1 MSLVCLKQEEF
12 GGWAERNKWLILV
25 LKKKKR
31 GYLSPLQIAII
42 HRLETLSGQK
52 QRHLEKMNLLQFRII
67 TYLQHPLIPT
77 LVVLTEDWFRVCN
90 LQQEEQNK
98 GWWLLNSRFWLYFG
112 ELLTEK
118 SFSWMAKVADFV
130 FAHFA
135 FHWRVIYTLWF
146 CKCCF
151 LLFFCSLFLYFKK
164 EIFIS

>member
-1 MSLVCLKQEEF
+1 MLPINIKSLKDRKQGDIYYVVGMSKTGRVWGMSRKKQMV
-12 GGWAERNKWLILV
+12 NLV

-52 QRHLEKMNLLQFRII
+52 QEHLEMMNLLQFRII
-67 TYLQHPLIPT
+67 TYLQHPLIF
-77 LVVLTEDWFRVCN
+77 LTEDWFHMCN

-98 GWWLLNSRFWLYFG
+98 GQWLLNSRFWLYFG

-130 FAHFA
+130 FANFA
-135 FHWRVIYTLWF
+135 FHWMVI
-146 CKCCF
+146 
-151 LLFFCSLFLYFKK
+151 
-164 EIFIS
+164 